1 MPLLGGT
8 CRQPRARCP
17 AHVGDLKPWR
27 LEPGYRLH
35 FSLHVF
41 WQIIVMPAQ
50 TVKGS
55 HWWIF
60 LWPEQALSSSNTGD
74 CWCSPLLM
82 QGNKTGKRGLHPL
95 LLCSLLPRAAWTCK
109 SCCGT
114 VVVYHVRG
122 CGVVMDAKVMPGSSY
137 GPVCSWNIRGQ
148 QRTIPSEATRVKYKW
163 KDANLI
169 IQMRLLF
176 IQQMLFDPGERIIL

>member
-1 MPLLGGT
+1 MPSPRRWPQTLET
-8 CRQPRARCP
+8 RARLQ
-17 AHVGDLKPWR
+17 VTF
-27 LEPGYRLH
+27 
-35 FSLHVF
+35 FSVCF
-41 WQIIVMPAQ
+41 WQVIVMPAQ

-55 HWWIF
+55 HWWFFCGQSKPSAAAVQEIVDAA
-60 LWPEQALSSSNTGD
+60 PCTYGAGS
-74 CWCSPLLM
+74 
-82 QGNKTGKRGLHPL
+82 KTGKRGLHPL
-95 LLCSLLPRAAWTCK
+95 LLCSLLLRAVWTCK
-109 SCCGT
+109 SCCGA
-114 VVVYHVRG
+114 VVVYHVKA
-122 CGVVMDAKVMPGSSY
+122 CGVVMDAKVMPRSSY